1 MASELAVTLI
11 RFGFLAL
18 LWIFIFLIVGIMRRD
33 VFGTVVTSRGKGR
46 QSNKRVPVEEEEIPF
61 AAPRTGGLPQA
72 AKPVRLV
79 VTGGSLSGT
88 SLPLGS
94 APIIIGRSPA
104 CTLVLDDSYASSQHA
119 RIYQS
124 DGTWWVEDLRSTN
137 GTFVGGER
145 VVSPRQLG
153 PGIQVRIG
161 QTVLE
166 LTR

>member
-11 RFGFLAL
+11 RFGFLVL
-18 LWIFIFLIVGIMRRD
+18 LWLFIFLIIGIMRRD
-33 VFGTVVTSRGKGR
+33 IFGTVVTSRGKGR
-46 QSNKRVPVEEEEIPF
+46 TPIKKPLPAEEEVPF
-61 AAPRTGGLPQA
+61 AAPRSGTIPA
-72 AKPVRLV
+72 AAQPVRLV
-79 VTGGSLSGT
+79 ITGGSLSGT
-88 SLPLGS
+88 TLPLGS
-94 APIIIGRSPA
+94 SPIIIGRSPA

-124 DGTWWVEDLRSTN
+124 DGSWWVEDLRSTN

-161 QTVLE
+161 ETILE